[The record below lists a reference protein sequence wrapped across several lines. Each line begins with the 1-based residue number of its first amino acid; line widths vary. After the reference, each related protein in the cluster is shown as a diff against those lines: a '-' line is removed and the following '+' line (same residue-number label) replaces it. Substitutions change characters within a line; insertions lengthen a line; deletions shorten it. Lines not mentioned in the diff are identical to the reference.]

1 MNVEQSKNVYLR
13 IGKELSEKMTKS
25 ELNKFSQEVVNFLR
39 YAGVDKNMKIKLFQ
53 TIIEAVARKKVSLP
67 DDSRFTQGILQS
79 GELEMTTN
87 VGFIIQGLSYH
98 NN

>member
-1 MNVEQSKNVYLR
+1 MNVYLQ

-25 ELNKFSQEVVNFLR
+25 ELNKFSQEVTNYLR
-39 YAGVDKNMKIKLFQ
+39 FAGHDNDMKIKLFQ

-67 DDSRFTQGILQS
+67 SDSEFTEGILQS
-79 GELEMTTN
+79 DEVEMTTN
-87 VGFIIQGLSYH
+87 VGFIIEGLSYH

>member
-1 MNVEQSKNVYLR
+1 MNVYLQ

-25 ELNKFSQEVVNFLR
+25 ELNRFSQEVTNYLR
-39 YAGVDKNMKIKLFQ
+39 FAGLDSDMKIKLFQ
-53 TIIEAVARKKVSLP
+53 AIIEAVARKKVTLP
-67 DDSRFTQGILQS
+67 ADNEFTQGIMLS
-79 GELEMTTN
+79 NELEMTTN

>member
-1 MNVEQSKNVYLR
+1 MR

-25 ELNKFSQEVVNFLR
+25 ELTKFSQEVANYLQ
-39 YAGVDKNMKIKLFQ
+39 YAGLDKNMKIKLFQ

-67 DDSRFTQGILQS
+67 AGSEFTQGIMLS
-79 GELEMTTN
+79 NELEMTTN
-87 VGFIIQGLSYH
+87 VGFIVEGLSYH

>member
-1 MNVEQSKNVYLR
+1 MNVYLQ

-25 ELNKFSQEVVNFLR
+25 ELNKFSQEVTNYLQF
-39 YAGVDKNMKIKLFQ
+39 AGHDNDMKIKLFQ
-53 TIIEAVARKKVSLP
+53 TIIEAVARKRVTLP
-67 DDSRFTQGILQS
+67 ADNEFTQGIMLS
-79 GELEMTTN
+79 NELEMTTN

>member
-1 MNVEQSKNVYLR
+1 MNVYLQ

-25 ELNKFSQEVVNFLR
+25 ELNKFSQEVTNYLR
-39 YAGVDKNMKIKLFQ
+39 FAGLDSDMKIKLFQ

-67 DDSRFTQGILQS
+67 DDSEFTQGIMLS
-79 GELEMTTN
+79 NELEMTTN

>member
-1 MNVEQSKNVYLR
+1 
-13 IGKELSEKMTKS
+13 MTKS

-39 YAGVDKNMKIKLFQ
+39 YAGFDKDMKIKLFQ

-67 DDSRFTQGILQS
+67 SDSEFTEGILQS
-79 GELEMTTN
+79 DEAEMTMN
-87 VGFIIQGLSYH
+87 VGFLIEGLSYR

>member
-1 MNVEQSKNVYLR
+1 MYIEQSKNVYLQ
-13 IGKELSEKMTKS
+13 IGKELSGKMTKS

-39 YAGVDKNMKIKLFQ
+39 YAGFDKDMKIKLFQ

-67 DDSRFTQGILQS
+67 SDSEFTEGILQS
-79 GELEMTTN
+79 DEAEMTMN
-87 VGFIIQGLSYH
+87 VGFLIEGLSYH

>member
-1 MNVEQSKNVYLR
+1 MNVYLQ

-39 YAGVDKNMKIKLFQ
+39 YAGVDKDMKIKLFQ
-53 TIIEAVARKKVSLP
+53 TILEMVARKKITLSS
-67 DDSRFTQGILQS
+67 DSEFTEGILQS
-79 GELEMTTN
+79 DEAEMTMN
-87 VGFIIQGLSYH
+87 VGFIIEGLSYH

>member
-1 MNVEQSKNVYLR
+1 MNVYLQ

-25 ELNKFSQEVVNFLR
+25 ELNKFSQEVTNYLR
-39 YAGVDKNMKIKLFQ
+39 FAGHDNDMKIKLFQ
-53 TIIEAVARKKVSLP
+53 TIIEAIARKRVTLP
-67 DDSRFTQGILQS
+67 ADNEFTQGIMLS
-79 GELEMTTN
+79 NELEMTTN